1 MFYANMKKVDL
12 SGPFFVFFLS
22 VRAILSF
29 QCRRRAISVA
39 AQRPENTSP
48 VSISQLGKSQLADL
62 ATCSSADCS

>member
-1 MFYANMKKVDL
+1 MFYVNMKKWTF
-12 SGPFFVFFLS
+12 PAFFVFFLS

-29 QCRRRAISVA
+29 FSVGAEISVA